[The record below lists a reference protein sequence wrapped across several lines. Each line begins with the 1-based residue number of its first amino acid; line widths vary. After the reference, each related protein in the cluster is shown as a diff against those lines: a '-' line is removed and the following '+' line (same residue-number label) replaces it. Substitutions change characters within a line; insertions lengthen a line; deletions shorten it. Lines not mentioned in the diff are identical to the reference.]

1 MELIKAGFKVAIGF
15 GVGKI
20 VTDILSEVAF
30 SRLHRNDIYKGLCM
44 RREVRVEESET
55 KSKSPIGFCSNTVS

>member
-30 SRLHRNDIYKGLCM
+30 SRLHRNDAYKSLCM
-44 RREVRVEESET
+44 RKEVRVEESET
-55 KSKSPIGFCSNTVS
+55 ESKSPIGFCSNTVN

>member
-20 VTDILSEVAF
+20 VTDILSEVTF
-30 SRLHRNDIYKGLCM
+30 SRLHKNDGYINLCK
-44 RREVRVEESET
+44 RREVRVEESEAE
-55 KSKSPIGFCSNTVS
+55 SKSPIGFCSNTVS

>member
-30 SRLHRNDIYKGLCM
+30 SRLHRNDTYKSLCM
-44 RREVRVEESET
+44 RKEVRAEESET
-55 KSKSPIGFCSNTVS
+55 ESKSPIGFCSNTVS